1 MLQMR
6 AAGEGY
12 GSAMDAIFLNA
23 DTDLAVLIHGATRP
37 WVPSPSLGVERKLL
51 ERAGGE
57 VALATSIVRYAPGSR
72 FSPHVHGA
80 GEEFLVLEG
89 TFSDEHGDYPPLT
102 YVRNP
107 PGSQHAPKSIGGCTI
122 FVKLRQMSATE
133 QRRVAVRAR
142 SEPGVQ
148 TLHRGSRVIVELHCL
163 PPNGSL
169 PLDARSGGEELFVF
183 DGAARAP
190 GVDLTRWSWWR
201 RPPGAGAT
209 ILTSTAGAVVWRKR
223 GHLSRFEG

>member
-1 MLQMR
+1 
-6 AAGEGY
+6 
-12 GSAMDAIFLNA
+12 MDPIFLNA
-23 DTDLAVLIHGATRP
+23 DTDQAALIHGATQP
-37 WVPSPSLGVERKLL
+37 WVPSPLSGIERKLL

-80 GEEFLVLEG
+80 GEEFLVLDG
-89 TFSDEHGDYPPLT
+89 VFSDEHGDYPPLT

-107 PGSQHAPKSIGGCTI
+107 PGSQHTPRSVGGCTI

-133 QRRVAVRAR
+133 QRRVVVRAR

-148 TLHRGSRVIVELHCL
+148 TLHRGATVVVELHCL

-169 PLDARSGGEELFVF
+169 RLDASSGGEELFVF
-183 DGAARAP
+183 EGAAHAT
-190 GVDLTRWSWWR
+190 GVALARWSWWR
-201 RPPGAGAT
+201 RPPGAVET
-209 ILTSTAGAVVWRKR
+209 TLTSTTGAVVWRKR
-223 GHLSRFEG
+223 GHLSRSEG